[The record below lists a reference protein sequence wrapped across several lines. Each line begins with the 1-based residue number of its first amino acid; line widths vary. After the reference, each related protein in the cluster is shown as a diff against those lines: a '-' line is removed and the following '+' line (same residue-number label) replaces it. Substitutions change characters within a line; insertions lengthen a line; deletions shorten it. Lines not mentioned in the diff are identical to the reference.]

1 MVTGEVDTMRY
12 QAIKKFSQKIPLMNS
27 LSGAAKAFLALT
39 HYVQAYTLTLRTEQE
54 KRDYLKYWQKTTGYR
69 VFIET
74 GTCEGRTTRQMAQI
88 FEQCFTVELDP
99 TLHGRAI
106 ERLSDL
112 TNITALL
119 GDSATLLPTI
129 LEKIQEPAIFYL
141 DAHASGGDTA
151 RPSKD
156 TVIERELAMVFSHP
170 IKDHLILID
179 DARAFCGVFGYPS
192 IRKLERFVK
201 QNSDYYMHIRE
212 DIIVIHP
219 DAF

>member
-1 MVTGEVDTMRY
+1 MRY
-12 QAIKKFSQKIPLMNS
+12 QAIRRFCQKIPL
-27 LSGAAKAFLALT
+27 LTPLAGTAKAYLALT
-39 HYVQAYTLTLRTEQE
+39 HYVQAYNLTLRTEQE

-69 VFIET
+69 VFVET
-74 GTCEGRTTRQMAQI
+74 GTCEGRTTRQMAPI
-88 FEQCFTVELDP
+88 FDHCFTVELDP
-99 TLHGRAI
+99 TLHGRAVQN
-106 ERLSDL
+106 LSGF
-112 TNITALL
+112 TNVSALL
-119 GDSATLLPTI
+119 GDSAVLLPSI
-129 LEKIQEPAIFYL
+129 LEKVREPAIFYL

-201 QNSDYYMHIRE
+201 QKSDYYIHIRE
-212 DIIVIHP
+212 DVIVIHP